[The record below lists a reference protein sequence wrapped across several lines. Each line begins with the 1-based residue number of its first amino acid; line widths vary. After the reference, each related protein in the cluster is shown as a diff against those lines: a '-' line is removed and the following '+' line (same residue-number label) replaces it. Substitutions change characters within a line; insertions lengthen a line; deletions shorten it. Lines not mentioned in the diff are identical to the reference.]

1 MRIRL
6 AIAILMSS
14 LWGLWCL
21 AATAADPQPAEKKG
35 DAAQSAAKTADTNAS
50 TDPEAFLKTKGL
62 LRVDPFFVLAD
73 ERDVYKQMSGLDKLK
88 KGVVDGTR
96 QENKAEKD
104 EDDKK
109 ALIVTYLEQRRALR
123 AQLQQNP
130 PLNVYNRIVSQMN
143 ELGDRVGLLE
153 KELEQSS
160 PAKPAREAANKSREA
175 YIEALLQIRRE
186 INKLQ
191 ERYADLAADPKV
203 TAAIADYNQAHS
215 KSLKLGPT
223 ISLATNDRKLK
234 KFEETVLS
242 DSIDIRHSDGQLWEA
257 SVVINGKAPLM
268 LDIDTG
274 ASLVSLSYK
283 TAVAAGLTPSDT
295 DPTIQLQ
302 MADGRI
308 VDAKKVV
315 ATSIRV
321 GKFEVEKVECA
332 VMPANLPDA
341 GSSLGQTFLKHF
353 TYKVDT
359 ERSKLVMTRVETGPV
374 PAAGKVKPAN

>member
-1 MRIRL
+1 M
-6 AIAILMSS
+6 
-14 LWGLWCL
+14 
-21 AATAADPQPAEKKG
+21 
-35 DAAQSAAKTADTNAS
+35 
-50 TDPEAFLKTKGL
+50 
-62 LRVDPFFVLAD
+62 
-73 ERDVYKQMSGLDKLK
+73 
-88 KGVVDGTR
+88 
-96 QENKAEKD
+96 
-104 EDDKK
+104 
-109 ALIVTYLEQRRALR
+109 
-123 AQLQQNP
+123 
-130 PLNVYNRIVSQMN
+130 NVYNRIVTQMN
-143 ELGDRVGLLE
+143 ELGDRVVLLE
-153 KELEQSS
+153 KELQESS
-160 PAKPAREAANKSREA
+160 PAKPAHEAAAKSREA
-175 YIEALLQIRRE
+175 YVEALLQIRRE

-215 KSLKLGPT
+215 KNLKLGPT
-223 ISLATNDRKLK
+223 ISLAGNDRKLK

-268 LDIDTG
+268 LDVDTG

-283 TAVAAGLTPSDT
+283 TAIAAGLTPSDT

-353 TYKVDT
+353 TYKIDT
-359 ERSKLVMTRVETGPV
+359 ERSKMVMTRVETGPV
-374 PAAGKVKPAN
+374 PAAGKIKPAN

>member
-6 AIAILMSS
+6 AIAVLTPSIL
-14 LWGLWCL
+14 GLWCL
-21 AATAADPQPAEKKG
+21 VSPAADPQPAEKKA
-35 DAAQSAAKTADTNAS
+35 DAAQPAAKPADANANA
-50 TDPEAFLKTKGL
+50 DPEVFLKTKGL
-62 LRVDPFFVLAD
+62 LRVDPFFVLTD

-88 KGVVDGTR
+88 KGVVDGQR
-96 QENKAEKD
+96 QENRAEKD

-123 AQLQQNP
+123 AQLGQSP
-130 PLNVYNRIVSQMN
+130 PVNVYNRIVSQIN
-143 ELGDRVGLLE
+143 ELGDRVALLE
-153 KELEQSS
+153 KELEESS
-160 PAKPAREAANKSREA
+160 PAKPAREAAAKVREA
-175 YIEALLQIRRE
+175 YVESLLQIRRQ

-223 ISLATNDRKLK
+223 SSLASNDRKLK

-242 DSIDIRHSDGQLWEA
+242 DSIDIHHSDGQLWET
-257 SVVINGKAPLM
+257 SVVVNGKGALM

-274 ASLVSLSYK
+274 ASLMCFSYK
-283 TAVAAGLTPSDT
+283 MALAAGLTPSDT

-315 ATSIRV
+315 ASSIRV

-341 GSSLGQTFLKHF
+341 ASSLGQTFLKHF
-353 TYKVDT
+353 TYKIDT
-359 ERSKLVMTRVETGPV
+359 ERSKLVMTRVETGPA
-374 PAAGKVKPAN
+374 PARAK